1 MPLTNIVRVSRHITY
16 VGKGDLIQWKN
27 QQEFHS
33 SKTYAISSY
42 PKLKSE
48 KLTLGNHHSL
58 YWLATAVVKIPFYFK
73 IRVCPVYIGSDG
85 ANKRCFLHFYP
96 SELTVD

>member
-1 MPLTNIVRVSRHITY
+1 MPLTNIVRVSRHIKY

-73 IRVCPVYIGSDG
+73 IRVSCMQPILCKLKKIAFQCDNLDNSY
-85 ANKRCFLHFYP
+85 L
-96 SELTVD
+96 

>member
-1 MPLTNIVRVSRHITY
+1 MLVKAI
-16 VGKGDLIQWKN
+16 LIQWKS

-48 KLTLGNHHSL
+48 KLTLSNHHFL
-58 YWLATAVVKIPFYFK
+58 YWLATAVVENS

-85 ANKRCFLHFYP
+85 ANKRSFLHFYP
-96 SELTVD
+96 SDLTVD

>member
-1 MPLTNIVRVSRHITY
+1 MIKRICLCQTLFAFLVTSHMLVKAI
-16 VGKGDLIQWKN
+16 LIQWKN
-27 QQEFHS
+27 QQEFHY
-33 SKTYAISSY
+33 SKTYAISRY

-48 KLTLGNHHSL
+48 KLTLSNHHFL
-58 YWLATAVVKIPFYFK
+58 YWLATAV

-96 SELTVD
+96 SDLTVD